1 MTTRSMGDEGFRWFV
16 GVVEDRDDPLQ
27 LGRTKV
33 RIYNLHSPNK
43 SLTRTEDLPW
53 AQIMNGVNDSN
64 LNKVGRS
71 PTGILVG
78 TTVIGFFMDGRD
90 GNLPVIMGSL
100 AGIPDNNIV
109 NHDVSLEARGTNPIV
124 KPVLGTEPS
133 SAYNA
138 KYPYNKVL
146 RTESGHVIE
155 IDDTPDNERIHWYHK
170 SGTYT
175 EINHDGR
182 MVTKVVNDDY
192 QAVAGNRDAYIDGNV
207 NVRVNGSDTQSIGGS
222 REVYIEGNVN
232 VRVNG
237 SYTLNVSGPIVING
251 STVNI
256 NQGTRGAARIGDIVP
271 DTEVDGTQGIKTGS
285 GTVFI
290 GG

>member
-1 MTTRSMGDEGFRWFV
+1 MTTKSMGDEGFRWFI

-27 LGRTKV
+27 LGRMRV
-33 RIYNLHSPNK
+33 RIYNLHSL
-43 SLTRTEDLPW
+43 SQSFTSTSDLPW
-53 AQIMNGVNDSN
+53 AQTMNSVNDSN
-64 LNKVGRS
+64 LSKVGRS
-71 PTGILVG
+71 PTGIQVG

-90 GNLPVIMGSL
+90 GNVPVIMGSL

-109 NHDVSLEARGTNPIV
+109 NHDISFEARGTNTIV
-124 KPVLGTEPS
+124 KPLLGTEPS

-138 KYPYNKVL
+138 KYPYNKVM

-175 EINHDGR
+175 EIDHDGR

-192 QAVAGNRDAYIDGNV
+192 QVVAGN
-207 NVRVNGSDTQSIGGS
+207 

-237 SYTLNVSGPIVING
+237 SYTLSVSGPIVING

-256 NQGTRGAARIGDIVP
+256 NSGTMGAARIGDIVP
-271 DTEVDGTQGIKTGS
+271 DTEIDGTQGIKTGS
-285 GTVFI
+285 RTVFI